1 MVMPILGW
9 FVSGALSLSRLPN
22 INTTFFHY
30 YIASN
35 ISFVKNLSGR
45 VGCRLSGAT
54 PSSITFYNSRRS
66 SQSPYCGIII
76 FHTVI
81 PFFLIYVVVVVV
93 VVVVVHRLKSAGICM
108 RSLCLFGS
116 LTGPYIACRGI
127 WLWARCIGTLC
138 IGGEYLG

>member
-1 MVMPILGW
+1 MPILGW
-9 FVSGALSLSRLPN
+9 FVSGALFSFSSPQYKHNIFSLL
-22 INTTFFHY
+22 

-45 VGCRLSGAT
+45 VGCRLSGTT
-54 PSSITFYNSRRS
+54 PSSITFYNSRRY

-81 PFFLIYVVVVVV
+81 PLFLIYVVVVVL
-93 VVVVVHRLKSAGICM
+93 HRLKSAGICM

-116 LTGPYIACRGI
+116 LTGLYIACRGI